1 MSLNRG
7 VTQGYILTAKKSPQK
22 DTQQPLI
29 TAQPILRLY
38 SQLGSWGK
46 VAEALGVTR
55 ALVWKEA
62 HGRIHSPTVA
72 NALRAYREQKRVA
85 QSMDPK
91 FLRLIRQV
99 AMVWLRLREREK
111 ANGPHLESPL

>member
-7 VTQGYILTAKKSPQK
+7 VTQGYIHTARKSPPK
-22 DTQQPLI
+22 GTQQPSI
-29 TAQPILRLY
+29 TAQAILRLY

-46 VAEALGVTR
+46 VAKALGVTR

-62 HGRIHSPTVA
+62 HGMIHSPTVA
-72 NALRAYREQKRVA
+72 SALRVYRDKKRIA

-99 AMVWLRLREREK
+99 AMAWLREREK
-111 ANGPHLESPL
+111 VNGHR

>member
-1 MSLNRG
+1 MSLSQR
-7 VTQGYILTAKKSPQK
+7 VTQGNMPTAERKPKKGSGELSK
-22 DTQQPLI
+22 
-29 TAQPILRLY
+29 TAQAILGLY
-38 SQLGSWGK
+38 SQLGTWGK
-46 VAEALGVTR
+46 VARVLGVTR

-72 NALRAYREQKRVA
+72 SALRAYREQKRVA

-99 AMVWLRLREREK
+99 ALPWLREREK
-111 ANGPHLESPL
+111 ANGHRQEIPL